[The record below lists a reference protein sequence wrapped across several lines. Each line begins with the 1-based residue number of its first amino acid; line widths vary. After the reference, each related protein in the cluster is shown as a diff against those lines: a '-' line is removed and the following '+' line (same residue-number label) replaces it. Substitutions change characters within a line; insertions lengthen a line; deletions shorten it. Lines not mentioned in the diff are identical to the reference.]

1 VAKGSRTSTSDEVE
15 GVTRGDAEQR
25 IATTSTSRETSPE
38 QASEKKPTDKAGK
51 PTEPTEPAK
60 PRKPPVEVATT
71 GATSKL
77 TPGRRTDDN
86 TPQQSKL
93 AKSGQAVKKGS
104 DVVRSRIASLVWLL
118 CVLAAIIL
126 ASGALLVALDANMQN
141 DLVQAVIDTA
151 EKLDGPF
158 WRIFEFHTDT
168 KGLGPGPRDATKEHL
183 VNWGLAAVAYLVVGR
198 VLDRIIRP

>member
-15 GVTRGDAEQR
+15 GVTRVDAEQR

-38 QASEKKPTDKAGK
+38 QASEQGSADEAGK
-51 PTEPTEPAK
+51 PTKPTK
-60 PRKPPVEVATT
+60 PTKPPAEVATT
-71 GATSKL
+71 GTTSKL

-86 TPQQSKL
+86 ARQQSKL
-93 AKSGQAVKKGS
+93 AKSGQVVKQGS

-126 ASGALLVALDANMQN
+126 ASGALLFALDANMQN
-141 DLVQAVIDTA
+141 DLVKAVIDTA

-168 KGLGPGPRDATKEHL
+168 KGPGPGPHDATKEHL

>member
-15 GVTRGDAEQR
+15 DVTRLDSEQR
-25 IATTSTSRETSPE
+25 IATTSSSRETSPE
-38 QASEKKPTDKAGK
+38 QASEERSADEAGM
-51 PTEPTEPAK
+51 PTEPTEPPA
-60 PRKPPVEVATT
+60 EVATT
-71 GATSKL
+71 GTTSKV

-86 TPQQSKL
+86 APKQSKL
-93 AKSGQAVKKGS
+93 AKSGQVVKQGS

-126 ASGALLVALDANMQN
+126 ASGALLFALDANMQN
-141 DLVQAVIDTA
+141 DLVKAVIDTA

-168 KGLGPGPRDATKEHL
+168 KGPGPGPHDATKEHL

>member
-1 VAKGSRTSTSDEVE
+1 MAKGSRTSTSDEVE
-15 GVTRGDAEQR
+15 GVTRVDAEQR
-25 IATTSTSRETSPE
+25 IATTSSSRETSPE
-38 QASEKKPTDKAGK
+38 QASEERSEERSADEAGK
-51 PTEPTEPAK
+51 PTEPT
-60 PRKPPVEVATT
+60 KPPAEVATT
-71 GATSKL
+71 GTTSRL
-77 TPGRRTDDN
+77 TPGRRTDD
-86 TPQQSKL
+86 TAPKQSKL
-93 AKSGQAVKKGS
+93 AKSGQVVKQGS

-126 ASGALLVALDANMQN
+126 ASGALLFALDANMQN
-141 DLVQAVIDTA
+141 DLVKAVIDTA

-168 KGLGPGPRDATKEHL
+168 KGPGPGPHDATKEHL

>member
-15 GVTRGDAEQR
+15 DVTRLDSEQR
-25 IATTSTSRETSPE
+25 IATTSSSRETSPE
-38 QASEKKPTDKAGK
+38 QASEERSADEAGK
-51 PTEPTEPAK
+51 PTEPPA
-60 PRKPPVEVATT
+60 EVATT
-71 GATSKL
+71 GTTSKV

-86 TPQQSKL
+86 APKQSKL
-93 AKSGQAVKKGS
+93 AKSGQVVKQGS

-126 ASGALLVALDANMQN
+126 GSGALLFALDANMQN
-141 DLVQAVIDTA
+141 DLVKAVIDTA

-158 WRIFEFHTDT
+158 WRIFEFPTDT
-168 KGLGPGPRDATKEHL
+168 KGPGPGPHDATKEHL

>member
-1 VAKGSRTSTSDEVE
+1 MAKGSRTSTSDEVE
-15 GVTRGDAEQR
+15 DVTRLDSEQR
-25 IATTSTSRETSPE
+25 NATTSSSRETSPE
-38 QASEKKPTDKAGK
+38 QASEERSADEAGK
-51 PTEPTEPAK
+51 PTEPTEPTE
-60 PRKPPVEVATT
+60 PPAEVATT
-71 GATSKL
+71 GTTSKV

-86 TPQQSKL
+86 APKQSKL
-93 AKSGQAVKKGS
+93 AKSGQVVKQGS

-126 ASGALLVALDANMQN
+126 GSGALLFALDANMQN
-141 DLVQAVIDTA
+141 DLVKAVIDTA

-168 KGLGPGPRDATKEHL
+168 KGPGPGPHDATKEHL